1 MAELNFEQLV
11 GAHYAALFRFALS
24 LTQREAEAWDL
35 VQQTFLLWARKSH
48 QLRDATKVKAW
59 LFTTLHREFLGTRRR
74 ENRFF
79 QLDTEA
85 GDVELMETPASPPSQ
100 LDAATVL
107 NGLAQVEEIFR
118 APLALFY
125 FDDLAYHEIAEVL
138 QIPIGTVMSRLAR
151 GKTRLRRL
159 LEGERESGAG
169 KNVAATSVARGAESN
184 HG

>member
-11 GAHYAALFRFALS
+11 GAHYAPLFRFALS

-35 VQQTFLLWARKSH
+35 VQQTFLLWAKKSH
-48 QLRDATKVKAW
+48 QLRDVTKAKSW

-74 ENRFF
+74 ENRFS
-79 QLDTEA
+79 QLDTDDGE
-85 GDVELMETPASPPSQ
+85 VELRETTAIPPSQ

-107 NGLAQVEEIFR
+107 NGLAQVDEVFR
-118 APLALFY
+118 SPLALFY

-159 LEGERESGAG
+159 LESERESVAG
-169 KNVAATSVARGAESN
+169 KNVAAKSAARAAESH